1 MAVLKDC
8 AQFLSALPGI
18 DWGDLYFQRSASRS
32 LSYSDGKV
40 EEVSSSSSAG
50 CSARLL
56 KGKSSA
62 FAVVSGIERGGAARA
77 LGEASRIAAVRC
89 GSVPDVSFPLERVQ
103 AFFPENVDFFGET
116 CGQSAVGS
124 GRSRCPAPQTRAG
137 TSSFRRKK
145 AMPGK
150 RSIVLLPPR

>member
-62 FAVVSGIERGGAARA
+62 FAVVSGIERGAGSRRSEPNRR
-77 LGEASRIAAVRC
+77 GEMRK
-89 GSVPDVSFPLERVQ
+89 
-103 AFFPENVDFFGET
+103 
-116 CGQSAVGS
+116 
-124 GRSRCPAPQTRAG
+124 RSRCVFSA
-137 TSSFRRKK
+137 
-145 AMPGK
+145 
-150 RSIVLLPPR
+150 